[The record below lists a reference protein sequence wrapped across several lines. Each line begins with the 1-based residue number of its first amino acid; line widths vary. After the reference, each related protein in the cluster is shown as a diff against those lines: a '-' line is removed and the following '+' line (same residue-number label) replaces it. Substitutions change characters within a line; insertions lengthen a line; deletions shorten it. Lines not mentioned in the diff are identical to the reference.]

1 MKRIYLDNAAT
12 TKLDKHAL
20 KEMLPFL
27 KENFGNPSAIY
38 QEGVVA
44 SRAVQQARKSIASTL
59 QAPNH
64 KVFFTGSGTE
74 SDNLA
79 ILGIVDATAP
89 FITVGKPHIITSVIE
104 HAAVLDVVKKL
115 EEKGK
120 IKATYIPVNKNG
132 IVSIA
137 DIKNALRENTV
148 LVSVMYANNE
158 IGTIQPIKEIARV
171 VEEFRRVQK
180 TAYPYIHTDACQA
193 VNYLDVSMEKLGV
206 DLFVFNGS
214 KIYGPKGIGVLCVRK
229 GVEMVPMVFGGGQE
243 DGLRSG
249 TENVAYIVGLAKA
262 LEITENIKEK
272 EVKRLTV
279 LRDHFINKLLESI
292 PQAVLN
298 GDREARLPNNVHIT
312 IPDVEDDVL
321 VVELDA
327 RGVACSSK
335 SACKAS
341 SGEGSHVTL
350 AIDGIEGS
358 HLRFSLGRDTVKKDV
373 EYVTRAISHIL
384 KKYKKL

>member
-1 MKRIYLDNAAT
+1 
-12 TKLDKHAL
+12 
-20 KEMLPFL
+20 
-27 KENFGNPSAIY
+27 
-38 QEGVVA
+38 
-44 SRAVQQARKSIASTL
+44 
-59 QAPNH
+59 
-64 KVFFTGSGTE
+64 
-74 SDNLA
+74 
-79 ILGIVDATAP
+79 
-89 FITVGKPHIITSVIE
+89 
-104 HAAVLDVVKKL
+104 
-115 EEKGK
+115 
-120 IKATYIPVNKNG
+120 
-132 IVSIA
+132 
-137 DIKNALRENTV
+137 